1 MKLYVTIFTL
11 VVDVILSVAC
21 ALSSVSN
28 TKTDTT
34 KSEWYVLNCGT
45 YDTHTLIDES
55 GKLWKTNTE
64 LLSNGE
70 YVVIMDNCGTANID
84 DDKIIEI
91 EVVNFGE

>member
-1 MKLYVTIFTL
+1 MKLSTTIFTFI
-11 VVDVILSVAC
+11 VDVILAVVCS
-21 ALSSVSN
+21 LSSISN
-28 TKTDTT
+28 PKTDAIEP
-34 KSEWYVLNCGT
+34 EWYTLNCGT

-55 GKLWKTNTE
+55 GNLWKTNTE